1 MLWLA
6 SLATS
11 HDIQKRAAGPLVS
24 SYRVGCEYGSHAR
37 HWLTTG
43 GLFRDTRP
51 PYPPALHVFRKEPE
65 FGR

>member
-24 SYRVGCEYGSHAR
+24 SYRVGCEYGRHAR
-37 HWLTTG
+37 HWL
-43 GLFRDTRP
+43 
-51 PYPPALHVFRKEPE
+51 
-65 FGR
+65 